1 MNDKYIQ
8 LSKKKKL
15 KNPLYDQA
23 KCDII
28 AFYGPIHEIDF
39 EHQAKNY
46 QTISESILPF
56 GYVLQTIWY
65 AKFTNDVREIR
76 SHFIVKSEE
85 NDVYWQKYEA
95 SAPGGSQNKLYF
107 YGKEIKTT
115 SWLVMSLEERRNFI
129 DESRTENQLL

>member
-23 KCDII
+23 KCDIV
-28 AFYGPIHEIDF
+28 AFYGPIQEIDF

-85 NDVYWQKYEA
+85 NGVYWQKYEA
-95 SAPGGSQNKLYF
+95 FAPGGSQNKLYF
-107 YGKEIKTT
+107 YGNEIKTT
-115 SWLVMSLEERRNFI
+115 TWLNMSLEERGNFI
-129 DESRTENQLL
+129 DESRTK

>member
-23 KCDII
+23 KCDIV

-76 SHFIVKSEE
+76 SHFIVKNEE